1 MSDTR
6 DEQSQLMRAMQDYL
20 QVVSFRLGAEEYAIE
35 ITTVKEIILVE
46 GITAVPQMPDY
57 VEGVINLRGNVIP
70 VLDLRRRFAL
80 DAAPF
85 DEQTRIVVVR
95 LGARIIGLIVD
106 AVSQVMRIPRGDIQD
121 PPATIAGLAGEHLV
135 GIARLAERMV
145 LLLDIE
151 QVLGPAERSALEV
164 DNAPGAA

>member
-1 MSDTR
+1 
-6 DEQSQLMRAMQDYL
+6 
-20 QVVSFRLGAEEYAIE
+20 
-35 ITTVKEIILVE
+35 
-46 GITAVPQMPDY
+46 
-57 VEGVINLRGNVIP
+57 
-70 VLDLRRRFAL
+70 RRRFAL